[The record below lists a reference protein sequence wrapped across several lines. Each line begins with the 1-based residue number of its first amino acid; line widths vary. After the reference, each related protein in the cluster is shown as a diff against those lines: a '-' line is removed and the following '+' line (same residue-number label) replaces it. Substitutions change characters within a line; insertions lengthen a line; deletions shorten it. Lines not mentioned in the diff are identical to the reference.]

1 MAVTSEGG
9 RPTTGPRRL
18 GGWVRVATIVAVM
31 AVVAVAAVFF
41 LRQGHKPLRIVVLAD
56 SLTEG
61 MGEVTDL
68 RRTWPHL
75 VGDQLRIERGEAA
88 GSGGTWLPASVS
100 GPMFGFTAG
109 RPGEGSWS
117 ALNESGVPG
126 SIARGPVTWDTS
138 RYDSAVVHIGA
149 ERAGQRFTAS
159 SGGAEVTFTSTEEGT
174 ASFVVDKLGPELTV
188 SGEGTVLGV
197 LGRSGS
203 GSIDVYNLAWA
214 GSSTK
219 DWLGW
224 AGRPA
229 LLPLLR
235 EIDPDVVVLSLAG
248 NDLWQ
253 GVSAGDFADNLGRL
267 HKLVGE
273 VAPRARWV
281 LGTQPVADN
290 TPREQWMAYQQ
301 KVIDYATELNA
312 PLINLVDTMPGYS
325 GGPFFYAADHAH
337 LTDAGH
343 ALEAGEAG
351 PAIRR
356 ALLP

>member
-1 MAVTSEGG
+1 MVVTRRRPLRWLRAIAILAAV
-9 RPTTGPRRL
+9 
-18 GGWVRVATIVAVM
+18 IV
-31 AVVAVAAVFF
+31 VAAVSIV
-41 LRQGHKPLRIVVLAD
+41 LTRPSSKPLRIVVIAD

-100 GPMFGFTAG
+100 GPMFGFAAG
-109 RPGEGSWS
+109 RAGDGSWP
-117 ALNESGVPG
+117 AIGDSGVPG
-126 SIARGPVTWDTS
+126 SIGHGPVSWDVS
-138 RYDSAVVHIGA
+138 RYDSAVVQVSA
-149 ERAGQRFTAS
+149 EKAGQQFSAS
-159 SGGAEVTFTSTEEGT
+159 SGGTTVDFTSSAAGVS
-174 ASFVVDKLGPELTV
+174 SFVVDSLGPELTV
-188 SGEGTVLGV
+188 RGQGVVLGV
-197 LGRSGS
+197 LGRSGT
-203 GSIDVYNLAWA
+203 GTVDVYNLAWA
-214 GSSTK
+214 GSSTQ

-224 AGRPA
+224 VGRPA

-235 EIDPDVVVLSLAG
+235 GIDPDVVVLSLAG

-253 GVSAGDFADNLGRL
+253 GVGAEKFAGNLRRL
-267 HKLVGE
+267 HELVGE

-290 TPREQWMAYQQ
+290 TPRADWMAYQQ
-301 KVIDYATELNA
+301 KVIDYAAELRA
-312 PLINLVDTMPGYS
+312 PLIDLVDTMPGYS

-356 ALLP
+356 ALL

>member
-1 MAVTSEGG
+1 MALRNRRWLRVTAI
-9 RPTTGPRRL
+9 L
-18 GGWVRVATIVAVM
+18 AAL
-31 AVVAVAAVFF
+31 AVVVAGSIAVVVQRGA
-41 LRQGHKPLRIVVLAD
+41 KPLRIVVLAD

-68 RRTWPHL
+68 RLTWPHV

-109 RPGEGSWS
+109 RPGEGAGS
-117 ALNESGVPG
+117 ALPASGVPG
-126 SIARGPVTWDTS
+126 SITRGPVTWDTS
-138 RYDSAVVHIGA
+138 RYDSAVVQVGA
-149 ERAGQRFTAS
+149 QRVGQRFTATS
-159 SGGAEVTFTSTEEGT
+159 AGVEVTFTSSSAGT
-174 ASFVVDKLGPELTV
+174 ASFVVEKLGPELTV
-188 SGEGTVLGV
+188 SGDGDVLGV
-197 LGRSGS
+197 LGRSGT

-224 AGRPA
+224 AGQPA

-235 EIDPDVVVLSLAG
+235 SIDPDLVVLSLAG

-253 GVSAGDFADNLGRL
+253 GVGPDTFAGNLRRL
-267 HKLVGE
+267 HGLVSG
-273 VAPRARWV
+273 VAPHARWV

-290 TPREQWMAYQQ
+290 TPREQWMAYQRQ
-301 KVIDYATELNA
+301 VIDYAAELQV
-312 PLINLVDTMPGYS
+312 PLINLVEQMPGYS

-356 ALLP
+356 ALLQP